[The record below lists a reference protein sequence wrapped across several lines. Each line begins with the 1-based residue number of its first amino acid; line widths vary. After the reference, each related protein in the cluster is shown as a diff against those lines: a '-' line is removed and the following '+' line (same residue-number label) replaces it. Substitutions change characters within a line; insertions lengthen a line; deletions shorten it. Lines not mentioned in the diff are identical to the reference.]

1 MCILYCLHGYPVHSE
16 LPGWHFGIFHW
27 FLVFFHPY
35 SDACLCHFFSH
46 FAMKIVIEG
55 NQQKV
60 KKNLTKKNFGFF
72 FLGKGKKWTRK
83 LVILKADFQPT
94 SQFVADA
101 MGIKWK
107 PYFRGLIW
115 YMPRCAEMRGN
126 LSKLTFFGPE
136 NSTKK
141 ALFQGLFF
149 GFFG

>member
-1 MCILYCLHGYPVHSE
+1 MYTKNTQWAPRLTFGHFSLILSVFPSIFRCLSRP
-16 LPGWHFGIFHW
+16 
-27 FLVFFHPY
+27 FFHILPWKLLLRATNKR
-35 SDACLCHFFSH
+35 SK
-46 FAMKIVIEG
+46 KI
-55 NQQKV
+55 
-60 KKNLTKKNFGFF
+60 LTKKIFGFF
-72 FLGKGKKWTRK
+72 FPGKGNKWTRK

-149 GFFG
+149 GFFC